1 MAVTAAV
8 LKARFSEFAD
18 TADELVEAALA
29 EAELQV
35 SRTAWG
41 EARADAGV
49 TYLAAH
55 ILKLDAQGGD
65 APPGPVTSE
74 RLMSWGAT
82 YAVPTSG
89 SSEPEATT
97 AYGRRFL
104 ALRRGVF
111 APRFRSFPPC

>member
-1 MAVTAAV
+1 MAVTASQ
-8 LKARFSEFAD
+8 LQTRFSEFASLD
-18 TADELVEAALA
+18 PGVVEAAIA

-41 EARADAGV
+41 EERADAGV
-49 TYLAAH
+49 LYLAAH

-65 APPGPVTSE
+65 APPGPITSE

-82 YAVPTSG
+82 YAVPTTG
-89 SSEPEATT
+89 SSEPEAVT
-97 AYGRRFL
+97 AYGRRYL

-111 APRFRSFPPC
+111 GARFRSYPTC

>member
-1 MAVTAAV
+1 MAVTAAQ
-8 LKARFSEFAD
+8 LKARFSEFSA
-18 TADELVEAALA
+18 TADELVDAAIA

-41 EARADAGV
+41 EERADAGV
-49 TYLAAH
+49 LYLAGH

-65 APPGPVTSE
+65 APPGPITSE

-82 YAVPTSG
+82 YAVPTTG
-89 SSEPEATT
+89 SSEPEAVT

-111 APRFRSFPPC
+111 GARFRSYPTC